1 MFPRYNNIS
10 RTIFG
15 NVLLLPKK
23 VLFSIDS
30 PLFPVSHR
38 APCIGQ
44 KNFLWFACVG
54 VLISRYL
61 RLLASGVGDSRGLH
75 LYVALDF
82 YKTLSYVTSC

>member
-1 MFPRYNNIS
+1 MYWSKKLDPYILCYEVMFL
-10 RTIFG
+10 G
-15 NVLLLPKK
+15 
-23 VLFSIDS
+23 
-30 PLFPVSHR
+30 LFPESSYFCR
-38 APCIGQ
+38 
-44 KNFLWFACVG
+44 KKSYFLWFACVG